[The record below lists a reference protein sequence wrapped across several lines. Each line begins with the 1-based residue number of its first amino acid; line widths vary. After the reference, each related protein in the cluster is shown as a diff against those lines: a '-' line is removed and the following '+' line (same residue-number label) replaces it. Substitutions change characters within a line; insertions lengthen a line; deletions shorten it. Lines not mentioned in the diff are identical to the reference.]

1 MCKKG
6 LAPRFVAGDRDAT
19 MKKRTSVFVGIAA
32 GVILG
37 LSFLVAGF
45 WKLPVQT
52 DAYTIL
58 LVIGKEPILLWSS
71 DYVHIIVPLLELI
84 LGFLLISGAAAR
96 MTALASAVL
105 VGLFIFNNIWLIQ
118 KGVDLRP
125 CNCVGDAI
133 TRLLRGM
140 SSWEALFMDL
150 AMLGLIFPILTFH
163 PEEWFSLRPWFLKAV
178 GGNMR

>member
-1 MCKKG
+1 MNRK
-6 LAPRFVAGDRDAT
+6 RISIFVAL
-19 MKKRTSVFVGIAA
+19 SA

-58 LVIGKEPILLWSS
+58 LVVGKEPIWHWLS

-96 MTALASAVL
+96 MMTPA
-105 VGLFIFNNIWLIQ
+105 
-118 KGVDLRP
+118 
-125 CNCVGDAI
+125 
-133 TRLLRGM
+133 TY
-140 SSWEALFMDL
+140 
-150 AMLGLIFPILTFH
+150 
-163 PEEWFSLRPWFLKAV
+163 
-178 GGNMR
+178 

>member
-1 MCKKG
+1 MNRK
-6 LAPRFVAGDRDAT
+6 RISIFVAL
-19 MKKRTSVFVGIAA
+19 SA

-37 LSFLVAGF
+37 LGFLVAGF

-58 LVIGKEPILLWSS
+58 LVVGKEPILLWLS
-71 DYVHIIVPLLELI
+71 DYVHILVPLLELI

-125 CNCVGDAI
+125 CNCMGDAI

-140 SSWEALFMDL
+140 SSWEALFIDF
-150 AMLGLIFPILTFH
+150 AMLGLIFLILTFY
-163 PEEWFSLRPWFLKAV
+163 PEKWFSLRPWFLKAV
-178 GGNMR
+178 GGNSR